1 MDKIKDFLKK
11 LASSLQ
17 IMALYSDAH
26 PRSKSAIDDTYNE
39 LRDVLKEYGDI
50 TIGIV
55 GGEFV
60 FEKEIFFELSNRL
73 KYLAKDLSGKGI
85 EKIIFKYGAS
95 REELSKFM
103 NALTRRENE
112 LEDFTE
118 YFSNLGLENINIGK
132 IRVNDSS
139 ETGTLAYEDIDDY
152 SYSLESV
159 SKSFN
164 SIFRGGT
171 VDVFNMKKAMKSTLE
186 MLLRGDWGLMML
198 TSVKRHDLFTFT
210 HSLNV
215 SALAMAFASEL
226 MFSKENILDIGIAG
240 LFHDI
245 GKIAISRK
253 VIEKPGFLTDEEMV
267 SVKSH
272 TILGAE
278 ILIQQVDYIG
288 ILPVIVAFEHHLR
301 YDLKGY
307 PKLHY
312 SRHPHFVSLIISLC
326 DCYDALR
333 SRRSYKRDYPPLM
346 IYEIMFKE
354 RGRMFESSLF
364 DKFFDFMGV
373 YPISTIV
380 QMNTG
385 WIGIV
390 REQNKGDRFSPKV
403 EIVYPPKKKGV
414 MVDLKKESKIEIKT
428 SLNPFS
434 SGKEYTSLI

>member
-1 MDKIKDFLKK
+1 M
-11 LASSLQ
+11 
-17 IMALYSDAH
+17 
-26 PRSKSAIDDTYNE
+26 
-39 LRDVLKEYGDI
+39 
-50 TIGIV
+50 
-55 GGEFV
+55 
-60 FEKEIFFELSNRL
+60 
-73 KYLAKDLSGKGI
+73 
-85 EKIIFKYGAS
+85 
-95 REELSKFM
+95 
-103 NALTRRENE
+103 
-112 LEDFTE
+112 
-118 YFSNLGLENINIGK
+118 
-132 IRVNDSS
+132 
-139 ETGTLAYEDIDDY
+139 
-152 SYSLESV
+152 

-164 SIFRGGT
+164 SIFKGDT
-171 VDVFNMKKAMKSTLE
+171 VDVSNTKKAMKSTLE
-186 MLLRGDWGLMML
+186 MLLRGDLGLMML

-215 SALAMAFASEL
+215 SALAMVFASEL
-226 MFSKENILDIGIAG
+226 LFSKENILDVGIAG

-245 GKIAISRK
+245 GKIAISQK
-253 VIEKPGFLTDEEMV
+253 VIEKPGFLTDEEMM

-278 ILIQQVDYIG
+278 ILLQQVDYIG

-312 SRHPHFVSLIISLC
+312 SRHPHFVSLIVSLC

-354 RGRMFESSLF
+354 RGRMFEPSLF
-364 DKFFDFMGV
+364 DKFFGFMGV

-403 EIVYPPKKKGV
+403 EIVYPAKRKRV
-414 MVDLKKESKIEIKT
+414 MVDLKKESKLEIKT

-434 SGKEYTSLI
+434 SGKEYAPLI

>member
-1 MDKIKDFLKK
+1 MDRIKDFLKK

-17 IMALYSDAH
+17 IIALYSDMH
-26 PRSKSAIDDTYNE
+26 PKSRLAIEDTYNQ
-39 LRDVLKEYGDI
+39 LCDVLKEYGDI
-50 TIGIV
+50 TIGII

-60 FEKEIFFELSNRL
+60 FGKEIFFELSNRL
-73 KYLAKDLSGKGI
+73 KYLAKDLSSKDV
-85 EKIIFKYGAS
+85 EKIIFRYGVS
-95 REELSKFM
+95 KDELAKFM
-103 NALTRRENE
+103 NALIKRKDET
-112 LEDFTE
+112 EDFTE
-118 YFSNLGLENINIGK
+118 YFSRMGLENIAIGK
-132 IRVNDSS
+132 IGVSGDSTVA
-139 ETGTLAYEDIDDY
+139 TGAYKEVDAY

-159 SKSFN
+159 SGSFKK
-164 SIFRGGT
+164 IFKGDT
-171 VDVFNMKKAMKSTLE
+171 IDVSNAKKAMKSILE
-186 MLLRGDWGLMML
+186 MLLKGDWGLMML

-215 SALAMAFASEL
+215 SALAMVFASEL
-226 MFSKENILDIGIAG
+226 LFSRDNVMDVGIAG

-245 GKIAISRK
+245 GKIAISQK
-253 VIEKPGFLTDEEMV
+253 VIEKPGFLTDKEMM

-278 ILIQQVDYIG
+278 ILLQQVDYIG

-312 SRHPHFVSLIISLC
+312 SRRPHFVSLIVSLC

-333 SRRSYKRDYPPLM
+333 SRRSYKRDYPPRM
-346 IYEIMFKE
+346 IYEIMLKE
-354 RGRMFESSLF
+354 KGRMFEPSLF
-364 DKFFDFMGV
+364 DRFFGFLGV

-385 WIGIV
+385 WVGIV
-390 REQNKGDRFSPKV
+390 RKQNKGDIFSPKV
-403 EIVYPPKKKGV
+403 EIVYPAKEKGT
-414 MVDLKKESKIEIKT
+414 MVDLKEETSLEIKT

-434 SGKEYTSLI
+434 SGKKFAPLI